1 MEDNYKA
8 NWEINKIK
16 RKFADLQKYLSSS
29 QEKVA
34 KLQLDL
40 SSSQEAFGACF
51 VENEDSQDLF
61 DSECSEEPKN
71 KVQKTNYKKRTF
83 VMRSLI
89 VSMFRYNFY
98 LKY

>member
-8 NWEINKIK
+8 
-16 RKFADLQKYLSSS
+16 S

-51 VENEDSQDLF
+51 GENEDSQDLF
-61 DSECSEEPKN
+61 GSECSEEPKN
-71 KVQKTNYKKRTF
+71 KVQKTN
-83 VMRSLI
+83 
-89 VSMFRYNFY
+89 
-98 LKY
+98 